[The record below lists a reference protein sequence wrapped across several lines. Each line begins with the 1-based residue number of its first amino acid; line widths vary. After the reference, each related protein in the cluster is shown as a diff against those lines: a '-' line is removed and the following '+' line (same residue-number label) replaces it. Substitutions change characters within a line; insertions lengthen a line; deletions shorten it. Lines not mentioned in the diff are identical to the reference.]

1 MNDAISNTETGDAER
16 AVLGSIL
23 LTNGKV
29 LDDLYL
35 TEDDFYNINY
45 GKAFELMRRMHNEG
59 QPVDVITFTSD
70 KRFKAV
76 PMATVMD
83 CHEWT
88 SYVPTASSAT
98 FYAQIVK
105 ESSVRRRLE
114 TSARMIIHKAKS
126 VDFQDLTE
134 FARSDI
140 DKALGVSASTVAFVE
155 DEMGATL
162 DEMNEPSSA
171 YPTPWRALTEAI
183 GGFRPACLYIIG
195 ARPGIGKTSVGIQSA
210 IELAKYGA
218 VAFSSLEM
226 RRQEIHKRIISAE
239 LEIPM
244 DSVMNNRLYEADWQ
258 KIADYRSKLRP
269 AIAIDDRASVTIQDI
284 RTHVRSVMRK
294 VPISGIIVD
303 YLQLMSTADNRPRH
317 EVVAEFSR
325 QLKIMA
331 RDFNVPV
338 IALSQLNRASE
349 TRQDRKPSLSDLR
362 ESGSIEQDA
371 DVVILLH
378 QEETDLFL
386 DVAKNRHGAPT
397 MVKLVWQGHYARA
410 VSAGGF

>member
-1 MNDAISNTETGDAER
+1 MNNQTNNSEISDAER

-29 LDDLYL
+29 LDDIYL
-35 TEDDFYNINY
+35 TGDDFHSINL
-45 GKAFELMRRMHNEG
+45 GKAFELMKLMHNEG
-59 QPVDVITFTSD
+59 QPVDAITFTAD

-76 PMATVMD
+76 PIATAVD
-83 CHEWT
+83 VHEWI
-88 SYVPTASSAT
+88 SYVPTATSAT

-140 DKALGVSASTVAFVE
+140 DKALGVSASTVSFVE
-155 DEMGATL
+155 DEMAATL
-162 DEMNEPSSA
+162 DEINAPSSA

-226 RRQEIHKRIISAE
+226 RRQEIHKRIIASE

-244 DSVMNNRLYEADWQ
+244 DSVMNNRLFEADWL
-258 KIADYRSKLRP
+258 KISEYRAKLRP

-303 YLQLMSTADNRPRH
+303 YLQLMSTSDNRPRH

-378 QEETDLFL
+378 QEETDLYL

-397 MVKLVWQGHYARA
+397 VVKLVWQGHYARA
-410 VSAGGF
+410 VNAGGF